1 MRKIKFI
8 ICSILIFFLFACTY
22 INPLKKE
29 VKITSKDCPQ
39 SLILHKA
46 RSLDLGN
53 AKIELNNDYN
63 LSCYL
68 LVDKDIVEIST
79 DYVINVLLSEE
90 EKNTYV
96 IDFIIFVTD
105 LSEDNKVAEFNY
117 SKDLELVREGYK
129 WHDFNF
135 NEKFQIPLNTYD
147 QGIKIYYAIN

>member
-8 ICSILIFFLFACTY
+8 ICFITTFLIFACSFP
-22 INPLKKE
+22 NPLKKE
-29 VKITSKDCPQ
+29 VKITSKDCPK
-39 SLILHKA
+39 SLILYEA

-53 AKIELNNDYN
+53 AKIKLKTDYN

-79 DYVINVLLSEE
+79 DYEINVLLSEE

-105 LSEDNKVAEFNY
+105 LSEDNKLAEFNY
-117 SKDLELVREGYK
+117 SKDLKLVKEGYK
-129 WHDFNF
+129 WHDFSF

-147 QGIKIYYAIN
+147 LGIKIFYAIN